1 MNIINFAQPFTDSFL
16 VDIMIWLVE
25 TFGSIAMGIV
35 LFTVILKLLTL
46 PFDFMSRFSMRKNSL
61 LMEQMRPDLEKLQ
74 KQYANNKEL
83 YNQKMMALYKKNGY
97 SMWGSCL
104 PTILTLVIF
113 IVAINGFNAY
123 SQYQNKVNFYEMTRA
138 YNSVIYDGFELDDEY
153 ITKDANGNLVILD
166 SKLYPLVKDGIAET
180 SNHNIVVNYKHG
192 ENGVIVSTEN
202 GYTKVI
208 LTFNNDLS
216 SIVSTEYKVDVEK
229 LFSEKSFEYNNDKI
243 FAGFELD
250 STYIYRDNA
259 NKKLVFNNL
268 ELYNSAKTEGQAEIV
283 AGDHKIFVSIVG
295 RTMTVYTENGYVRYQ
310 VDFVLENGVPTFSN
324 NLKYSVI
331 EKQLFNEVAL
341 EKEGADFFFGV
352 ETDDTF
358 IKLNAEKKI
367 IPDGAKLL
375 EKAVTEVE
383 NTNIKL
389 AKTDL
394 GYTLFTNTDDSYMQ
408 YFREVGVD
416 NGETKFN
423 NVSFMA
429 RSSVL
434 LDNKTLIDDS
444 GKIFSET
451 EVSAN
456 DFLIGIAQTRSA
468 EAFRAND
475 ASFLWVKNIW
485 VADGAHKHPVLEYEE
500 FKGLVA
506 TQENSGCGCGCSCA
520 CDGSTL
526 QAPISKENYDL
537 LTSKLAEEKTA
548 PNGYYILCI
557 LSAGIS
563 LLTQLVMNKGQ
574 KAQLELQTVD
584 GQGAQNQKMM
594 TYMMPIMMA
603 VFSFIYTSAFSIY
616 IIISSL
622 ISVLTTFGINFLADK
637 KFKKAN
643 PTKQVIRGR
652 VYVEPEKEKKSK
664 SKKK

>member
-123 SQYQNKVNFYEMTRA
+123 SQYQNKVNFYEMSRA
-138 YNSVIYDGFELDDEY
+138 YNSVIYDGFELDDKY
-153 ITKDANGNLVILD
+153 ITKDANGNLVFLD
-166 SKLYPLVKDGIAET
+166 SDLYPLVKDGVAQT
-180 SNHNIVVNYKHG
+180 ANHNIVVNYKHND
-192 ENGVIVSTEN
+192 NGVIVSTEN

-208 LTFNNDLS
+208 LTFDKELKN
-216 SIVSTEYKVDVEK
+216 IVSKEYKIIVEN
-229 LFSEKSFEYNNDKI
+229 LFSDKAFTFANDKI

-250 STYIYRDNA
+250 NTYIYRDDV
-259 NKKLVFNNL
+259 NKKLVFNDL
-268 ELYNSAKTEGQAEIV
+268 EFYNQAKDNGEAEIT

-295 RTMTVYTENGYVRYQ
+295 RTMTVYTENGYIRYQ
-310 VDFVLENGVPTFSN
+310 KDFVLENGVPTFSN
-324 NLKYSVI
+324 NVKYSVI
-331 EKQLFNEVAL
+331 EKQLFNEVAI
-341 EKEGADFFFGV
+341 EKEGVDFFFGI
-352 ETDDTF
+352 ETDDTY
-358 IKLNAEKKI
+358 IKVDAEKNI
-367 IPDGAKLL
+367 VIDGVKLL
-375 EKAVTEVE
+375 EKAVTSVE
-383 NTNIKL
+383 NTNIKI

-408 YFREVGVD
+408 YFREVSVD

-423 NVSFMA
+423 SVSFMA
-429 RSSVL
+429 RSTVL
-434 LDNKTLIDDS
+434 LNNETLLDDS
-444 GKIFSET
+444 GKKFSEV
-451 EVSAN
+451 EISA
-456 DFLIGIAQTRSA
+456 DEFLLGIAQTRSA

-485 VADGAHKHPVLEYEE
+485 VADGAHKHPVLEYDE

-506 TQENSGCGCGCSCA
+506 TTDNSGCGCGCA
-520 CDGSTL
+520 CDGSTIE
-526 QAPISKENYDL
+526 APISKENYDS
-537 LTSKLAEEKTA
+537 LTFKLAEEKTS

-622 ISVLTTFGINFLADK
+622 ISVLTTFGINYLADK

>member
-1 MNIINFAQPFTDSFL
+1 
-16 VDIMIWLVE
+16 
-25 TFGSIAMGIV
+25 
-35 LFTVILKLLTL
+35 
-46 PFDFMSRFSMRKNSL
+46 MRKNSL

-123 SQYQNKVNFYEMTRA
+123 SQYQNKVNFYEMSRA
-138 YNSVIYDGFELDDEY
+138 YNSVIYDGFELDDKY
-153 ITKDANGNLVILD
+153 ITKDANGNLVFLD
-166 SKLYPLVKDGIAET
+166 SDLYPLVKDGVAQT
-180 SNHNIVVNYKHG
+180 ANHNIVVNYKHND
-192 ENGVIVSTEN
+192 NGVIVSTEN

-208 LTFNNDLS
+208 LTFDKELKN
-216 SIVSTEYKVDVEK
+216 IVSKEYKIIVEN
-229 LFSEKSFEYNNDKI
+229 LFSDKAFTFANDKI

-250 STYIYRDNA
+250 NTYIYRDDV
-259 NKKLVFNNL
+259 NKKLVFNDL
-268 ELYNSAKTEGQAEIV
+268 EFYNQAKDNGEAEIT

-295 RTMTVYTENGYVRYQ
+295 RTMTVYTENGYIRYQ
-310 VDFVLENGVPTFSN
+310 KDFVLENGVPTFSN
-324 NLKYSVI
+324 NVKYSVI
-331 EKQLFNEVAL
+331 EKQLFNEVAI
-341 EKEGADFFFGV
+341 EKEGVDFFFGI
-352 ETDDTF
+352 ETDDTY
-358 IKLNAEKKI
+358 IKVDAEKNI
-367 IPDGAKLL
+367 VIDGVKLL
-375 EKAVTEVE
+375 EKAVTSVE
-383 NTNIKL
+383 NTNIKI

-408 YFREVGVD
+408 YFREVSVD

-423 NVSFMA
+423 SVSFMA
-429 RSSVL
+429 RSTVL
-434 LDNKTLIDDS
+434 LNNETLLDDS
-444 GKIFSET
+444 GKKFSEV
-451 EVSAN
+451 EISA
-456 DFLIGIAQTRSA
+456 DEFLLGIAQTRSA

-485 VADGAHKHPVLEYEE
+485 VADGAHKHPVLEYDE

-506 TQENSGCGCGCSCA
+506 TTDNSGCGCGCA
-520 CDGSTL
+520 CDGSTIE
-526 QAPISKENYDL
+526 APISKENYDS
-537 LTSKLAEEKTA
+537 LTFKLAEEKTS

-622 ISVLTTFGINFLADK
+622 ISVLTTFGINYLADK